1 VAKRKKGERTEEQT
15 AEILTLAK
23 KQYERL
29 CEKDA
34 QNRANQAADIKFIWQ
49 QETQWTKEERAFRGK
64 DPCMTFPQFKQFIA
78 QVVNDQR
85 QSRPGIRIHPADGA
99 ATKEVAEIYQGVVRG
114 IEVGSQAE
122 AVYDW
127 GYLHAVAGGRGY
139 WRIVSEYESPKS
151 FNQKLVIKKIADPLS
166 VRLSLDYTE
175 PDGADRSHG
184 FVEEVLTK
192 DEFEAKYPDAK
203 PLNWGSD
210 NKWYP
215 KDGEVIVADYYKRVL
230 EMRALVELMDGSVV
244 YDDELPPDAMIATDP
259 DGKPIRRECEH
270 YRVEW
275 YTLAGG
281 EQILATHEWP
291 GSIIPV
297 VCAMGDETVI
307 DGDKVYQGLIAQAK
321 DTQRLFNFG
330 MSQQA
335 IHLALTPRA
344 PYVGPAAAFAGHK
357 EWETANTETW
367 SYLPY
372 EHVDAEGKPIPG
384 PTRSAPA
391 TPDSGWLN
399 WTQQMQGMMKSI
411 IGMYEN
417 TLGMRGG
424 ETSGKAIT
432 AREKQGDTA
441 TFHYLDNHARAI
453 SLTGRILVEC
463 IPTYY
468 STERQVQTVGQDGT
482 AKMQKINEQQLN
494 IDGEWRPAQDSD
506 LTRGQ
511 YAVTVDSGPT
521 YATKKQEAAELT
533 MQLVQA
539 YPPIMQWA
547 GDLVIGLQEIPDVD
561 LIVERMKLSLP
572 PPVQEMMA
580 AKDAGENPEVARM
593 QAQMKQMAEQFQ
605 GQMQQMQQQMQQVAG
620 ENQQLK
626 ASTEASVAASNARVE
641 QSRASVAAEET
652 KGMVEQMKAMN
663 ERMKIQEESAAKRD
677 ELMIE
682 ALKVLV
688 IEPQA
693 AAMQPQA
700 TEVLQANP

>member
-1 VAKRKKGERTEEQT
+1 VAKRKSGASQEEQ
-15 AEILTLAK
+15 AKVIERAK
-23 KQYERL
+23 KRYERL
-29 CEKDA
+29 CEKDS

-49 QETQWTKEERAFRGK
+49 EDTQWTDKERAFRKNAG
-64 DPCMTFPQFKQFIA
+64 DPCMTFPQFKQFLA

-99 ATKEVAEIYQGVVRG
+99 ATKEIAEIYQGVVRG

-127 GYLHAVAGGRGY
+127 GYLHSVAGGRGY
-139 WRIVSEYESPKS
+139 WRVLSEYEGPKS

-192 DEFEAKYPDAK
+192 DEFETKYPDAD

-215 KDGEVIVADYYKRVL
+215 KDGEVIVADYYERVL
-230 EMRALVELMDGSVV
+230 EKRTLVQLTDGSSV
-244 YDDELPPDAMIATDP
+244 YDDEIPPDAMVATDAN
-259 DGKPIRRECEH
+259 GPISRECEH
-270 YRVEW
+270 YRVDW

-281 EQILATHEWP
+281 EQILETHKWP

-307 DGDKVYQGLIAQAK
+307 DGEKVYQGLIAQAK

-330 MSQQA
+330 MTQQA
-335 IHLALTPRA
+335 VHLALTPRA
-344 PYVGPAAAFAGHK
+344 PWVGPAAAFANHP
-357 EWETANTETW
+357 EWADANTSNY

-372 EHVDAEGKPIPG
+372 EHVDAEGNPIPMPQRG
-384 PTRSAPA
+384 QPA

-399 WTQQMQGMMKSI
+399 WTQQMQGLMKSI

-417 TLGMRGG
+417 TLGMRGQ

-441 TFHYLDNHARAI
+441 TFHYLDNHGRAI
-453 SLTGRILVEC
+453 ALTGRILVEN
-463 IPTYY
+463 IPHFYD
-468 STERQVQTVGQDGT
+468 TERQVQTVSQDG
-482 AKMQKINEQQLN
+482 ASSMKKINEQQVQL
-494 IDGEWRPAQDSD
+494 DGQWRPAQDSD

-580 AKDAGENPEVARM
+580 AKDAGEDPEVARM

-700 TEVLQANP
+700 TEVLQANT

>member
-1 VAKRKKGERTEEQT
+1 VAKRKSGASQEEQ
-15 AEILTLAK
+15 AKVIERAK
-23 KQYERL
+23 KRYERL
-29 CEKDA
+29 CEKDS

-49 QETQWTKEERAFRGK
+49 EDTQWTDKERAFRKNAG
-64 DPCMTFPQFKQFIA
+64 DPCMTFPQFKQFLA

-99 ATKEVAEIYQGVVRG
+99 ATKEIAEIYQGVVRG

-127 GYLHAVAGGRGY
+127 GYLHSVAGGRGY
-139 WRIVSEYESPKS
+139 WRVLSEYEGPKS

-192 DEFEAKYPDAK
+192 DEFETKYPDAD

-215 KDGEVIVADYYKRVL
+215 KDGEVIVADYYERVL
-230 EMRALVELMDGSVV
+230 EKRTLVQLTDGSSV
-244 YDDELPPDAMIATDP
+244 YDDEIPPDAMVATDAN
-259 DGKPIRRECEH
+259 GPISRECEH
-270 YRVEW
+270 YRVDW

-281 EQILATHEWP
+281 EQILETHKWP

-307 DGDKVYQGLIAQAK
+307 DGEKVYQGLIAQAK

-330 MSQQA
+330 MTQQA
-335 IHLALTPRA
+335 VHLALTPRA
-344 PYVGPAAAFAGHK
+344 PWVGPAAAFANHP
-357 EWETANTETW
+357 EWADANTSNY

-372 EHVDAEGKPIPG
+372 EHVDAEGNPIPMPQRG
-384 PTRSAPA
+384 QPA

-399 WTQQMQGMMKSI
+399 WTQQMQGLMKSI

-417 TLGMRGG
+417 TLGMRGQ

-441 TFHYLDNHARAI
+441 TFHYLDNHGRAI
-453 SLTGRILVEC
+453 ALTGRILVEN
-463 IPTYY
+463 IPHFYD
-468 STERQVQTVGQDGT
+468 TERQVQTVSQDG
-482 AKMQKINEQQLN
+482 ASSMKKINEQQVQL
-494 IDGEWRPAQDSD
+494 DGQWRPAQDSD

-580 AKDAGENPEVARM
+580 AKDAGEDPEVARM